1 MDEESKEFLEE
12 FNLNKKINKKSTY
25 YQQLKDIE
33 EEIMLKFEMLDNFK
47 KYLLKYKQILTNHI
61 LEIKTSNEL
70 KAFEEGIKY
79 GIMSVKLKQKNE

>member
-1 MDEESKEFLEE
+1 MDEESRELLEE
-12 FNLNKKINKKSTY
+12 FNLNKKINKETAY

-33 EEIMLKFEMLDNFK
+33 EEIMLKFGMLDNLK

-61 LEIKTSNEL
+61 LEIKTPNEI

-79 GIMSVKLKQKNE
+79 GVMMSKKTS